1 VKAKRPTKAERS
13 FEELQVQL
21 LRHAIYTDREQR
33 GSPLDPPF
41 TEEEM
46 GNGVASVAAMLVQ
59 AAPFEKRAQLLCAI
73 AGFIARRV

>member
-1 VKAKRPTKAERS
+1 VKAKRQTKAERS
-13 FEELQVQL
+13 FEDLQVQL

-41 TEEEM
+41 TGEEM
-46 GNGVASVAAMLVQ
+46 TNGVATVAAMLVK
-59 AAPFEKRAQLLCAI
+59 AAPFEKRAQLLFAI